1 MVPFKLGYSLR
12 EAFQHFGRSLS
23 TSVGAVITIF
33 LSLFIIGLFLI
44 GGLMVESAVGGV
56 EDKILIQ
63 AFVSDDA
70 EQADIDAT
78 KALMEADPNVSV
90 VSFKDK
96 DQALA
101 EYRERMTSKNASDA
115 IAQLDGANP
124 IPASLV
130 VELVDPQGVDAVADK
145 LKASEEFARIADT
158 QADPSASVQYGQDA
172 VEKLFQLTTYVRI
185 IGIGLVVLL
194 TFIALV
200 FINNTI
206 RLSILARRREI
217 GIMRLVGASNSF
229 IRGPFLMEGI
239 IQALLGGVLT
249 IGSLELVRRI
259 VIPRIQDSI
268 QFLTFAIPSDDY
280 LGIYGLLLAVG
291 LVIGLV
297 GSALAMRR
305 YLKV

>member
-130 VELVDPQGVDAVADK
+130 IELVDPQGVDAVADK

-268 QFLTFAIPSDDY
+268 QFLSFAIPSDDY
-280 LGIYGLLLAVG
+280 LRIYGLLLAVG